1 MVDPEGVWGLQTPFK
16 IQTVGIKGR
25 GRRKKSVN
33 VQNIQRRRMHM
44 VRQCVLFTSKRF

>member
-33 VQNIQRRRMHM
+33 VQNIQRRRM